1 MAAPQASALPVPV
14 APRRLTARAILLGER
29 IDTVGLERSEM
40 ISTNPLAFRVGAAGE
55 VVLFRFGVAVLFA
68 LSPVEEDEVLRG
80 LRPRITAPF
89 KRNEDETVRSRS

>member
-40 ISTNPLAFRVGAAGE
+40 ISTNPLAFRVGGDGE
-55 VVLFRFGVAVLFA
+55 VVLFRYGVAVLFG
-68 LSPVEEDEVLRG
+68 LSPVEEDEVLA
-80 LRPRITAPF
+80 RPAPAHH
-89 KRNEDETVRSRS
+89 RSV